1 MPLAANSKLG
11 PYEIKSTLG
20 VGGMGEVYRA
30 HDSRLSRDVA
40 IKVLREDGT
49 YADQRSR
56 FEREARAVAALNHPN
71 IIAVYDFGIESGQQ
85 YIVSELLEGE
95 SLRALLKGGRVPVR
109 RLIEISA
116 QVADGLAAAHRGGIV
131 HRDLKPEN
139 IMLAKDGRAKILDF
153 GLARQTHTASSS
165 AIPAGSDVTLAP
177 ANTQNLTS
185 AGSVLGTAAYMSPE
199 QALGQQTDYRSD
211 QFSFGLILYEMAAG
225 KQAFAKPSS
234 IETMAAIVREEPP
247 PMEEKLPPPLRWII
261 DRCLAK
267 EPERR
272 YESTRDLYRD
282 LVNLRDHFSEAY
294 TSQAFVPIAAAK
306 AKAHFWKIPAL
317 CAACAVLAALLVYLL
332 KPSGQDIGRYRYT
345 PFASDAF
352 SPVWSPDGKAVAY
365 SGKVEGTYQVFVRY
379 LNSPIPMQL
388 THEKYEVFP
397 AGWSSD
403 KSHLI
408 LQQSTGRKESPR
420 YKLLSVATVGGDP
433 EFIMDSDCEACDL
446 SRDGKTF
453 ATFAKGKDGSYSVSI
468 SDPLGS
474 PLRPYAPAPFRSKD
488 IFNSPQLNFSADGK
502 YVLLYRTGDEDK
514 DEGWLLPF
522 PPGSEPPQ
530 RILTKLRTF
539 ALPNFSW
546 MPDDRHLVVSISAD
560 QNAPTHLWMADVESN
575 RLTPLTTGTINES
588 VPVVSPDGATILY
601 VQRRRQ
607 FDVVSVSLE
616 DGSTK
621 TLVSTGR
628 EEDMPAW
635 AASQPKLVW
644 VTNRSGPYEIWVRLP
659 DGSERPAVT
668 AADFPPGT
676 NRWFISPALS
686 PDGDRLVY
694 LRIDQAGVA
703 RLWISSLSGGAPV
716 RLTNAEPTGEGGGS
730 WSPDGRRVVY
740 LSEQSGKTSLS
751 IARASGNSL
760 PVVVKS
766 NGPPLKDLPQ
776 GGPEWSPTG
785 DWITYRDRTGWNLIS
800 PDGRSSKFLGDI
812 PSDSLAFSKDG
823 KLLYGIHAGQTEAD
837 RNRFTLFSLD
847 PVTLKQRVIKEL
859 GSDLRPATGFVMGI
873 RFSLAP
879 DGKSFVYSSENYRH
893 DLWMLQGFR
902 QPDWLA
908 EIGNLLHK

>member
-1 MPLAANSKLG
+1 
-11 PYEIKSTLG
+11 
-20 VGGMGEVYRA
+20 
-30 HDSRLSRDVA
+30 
-40 IKVLREDGT
+40 
-49 YADQRSR
+49 
-56 FEREARAVAALNHPN
+56 
-71 IIAVYDFGIESGQQ
+71 
-85 YIVSELLEGE
+85 
-95 SLRALLKGGRVPVR
+95 
-109 RLIEISA
+109 
-116 QVADGLAAAHRGGIV
+116 
-131 HRDLKPEN
+131 
-139 IMLAKDGRAKILDF
+139 
-153 GLARQTHTASSS
+153 
-165 AIPAGSDVTLAP
+165 
-177 ANTQNLTS
+177 
-185 AGSVLGTAAYMSPE
+185 
-199 QALGQQTDYRSD
+199 
-211 QFSFGLILYEMAAG
+211 
-225 KQAFAKPSS
+225 
-234 IETMAAIVREEPP
+234 MAAIVREEPP

-294 TSQAFVPIAAAK
+294 TSQAFAPIAPPK
-306 AKAHFWKIPAL
+306 AKARIWKVPTL
-317 CAACAVLAALLVYLL
+317 CAASAVLAALLVYLL

-453 ATFAKGKDGSYSVSI
+453 ATLAKGKDGSYSVSL

-474 PLRPYAPAPFRSKD
+474 PLRPYAPAPFMSKD
-488 IFNSPQLNFSADGK
+488 IFNAPQLNFSADGK
-502 YVLLYRTGDEDK
+502 YILLYRTGDEDK

-522 PPGSEPPQ
+522 PPGSKPPH
-530 RILTKLRTF
+530 RILTKLHTF

-546 MPDDRHLVVSISAD
+546 MPDDRHLVVSFAAD

-601 VQRRRQ
+601 VQRREQ

-621 TLVSTGR
+621 TIVSTGR

-644 VTNRSGPYEIWVRLP
+644 VTNRSGPYEIWVRL
-659 DGSERPAVT
+659 
-668 AADFPPGT
+668 
-676 NRWFISPALS
+676 
-686 PDGDRLVY
+686 
-694 LRIDQAGVA
+694 
-703 RLWISSLSGGAPV
+703 WISSLSGGAPV

-730 WSPDGRRVVY
+730 WSPDGRRVAY

-776 GGPEWSPTG
+776 GIPEWSPSG

-812 PSDSLAFSKDG
+812 PSDYLAFSKDG

-837 RNRFTLFSLD
+837 RNRFTLFSVD

-902 QPDWLA
+902 QPDWVA
-908 EIGNLLHK
+908 GIGNLLHK